1 MSQGDR
7 DLVPTPLG
15 VHPAGRTEAMAW
27 EGTKKSPKRKG
38 GRGEGAR
45 CRGESPQLGIRVGTS
60 HCVRT
65 MRTR

>member
-38 GRGEGAR
+38 GAWRR
-45 CRGESPQLGIRVGTS
+45 SSMPWGESTAG
-60 HCVRT
+60 H
-65 MRTR
+65 